1 VPFVILG
8 VERIALGLV
17 RRVTVFAIKYPQIGA
32 GVQFRGSLDVYDRL
46 ELDDVDIGKECK
58 DSQRDSNDEQI
69 FE

>member
-17 RRVTVFAIKYPQIGA
+17 RRVTVFAIKYPQVWT

-58 DSQRDSNDEQI
+58 DSQRDSNDKQI